1 MKESYQFFDFLKG
14 KQVMLNGQRVAGITE
29 SLRQT
34 RKKNETTFS
43 ETTLGLNL
51 SQIFSRIFTK
61 DFSNFM
67 DFIENWKNT
76 SGVQNYLLHH

>member
-51 SQIFSRIFTK
+51 SQIFSRIFAK
-61 DFSNFM
+61 DFRNFM